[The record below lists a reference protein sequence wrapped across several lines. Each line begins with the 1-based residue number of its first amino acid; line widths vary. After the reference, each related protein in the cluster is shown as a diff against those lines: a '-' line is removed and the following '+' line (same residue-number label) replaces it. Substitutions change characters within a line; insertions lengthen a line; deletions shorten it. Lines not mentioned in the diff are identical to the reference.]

1 MMNGSLA
8 GGIGAIVGLVLLL
21 FIGGI
26 FLAIVFGPI
35 AIGSIY
41 AGFKD
46 TLDDDDAT
54 LTNPARW

>member
-1 MMNGSLA
+1 M
-8 GGIGAIVGLVLLL
+8 GAVVGLVFLL

-54 LTNPARW
+54 VTNPAQW